1 MAPRRAMRRQKHILV
16 KTLPTAAYAGHLG
29 FEVKEIVRDRGD
41 TRGGNTQF
49 VAVGPG
55 GIVYKSRKVIRDLL
69 LEVGLPWF
77 HPSIDGTEP
86 AMIANYENSVP
97 DEARPDDDKPP
108 AKDCINAL
116 LPAESGE
123 DDEDAETSS
132 DEVEPEAASDGE
144 EVAAGD
150 EVESEA
156 ASDGEEVAAGEEK
169 YKGEIEELQNMVK
182 KLQRELEEQGQV
194 LEAERAEKRFQKEER
209 QKSEMK
215 CKDLDRDI
223 KFLTAHM
230 TGLSEYAKEQEREC
244 LRAVLLLRKMRKDGY
259 SEVKRDVSTMAS
271 AV

>member
-144 EVAAGD
+144 EVAAG
-150 EVESEA
+150 
-156 ASDGEEVAAGEEK
+156 EEK